1 MGFRLDEVG
10 LGFKGLF
17 GLEFRGLV
25 GLGFRGL
32 IGLRLIKVKVQGFN
46 WVGVYWV

>member
-1 MGFRLDEVG
+1 MG

-46 WVGVYWV
+46 WV